1 MPFPNEHAARIRD
14 PKTFD
19 SFARENDKFGPG
31 VSAIWGTKDDKT
43 DVQAIRFDRTK
54 FTADE
59 AQAWLKD
66 HDYKPIEFEPA
77 SEKRPVK
84 KTVVEG
90 TLDFVEG
97 DEGTGI
103 LQTHESGLLAEA
115 VKPFPGLS
123 LGWDPVEVGPATL
136 ERLAALTPAAWG
148 EAVEGA
154 IANGDFST
162 LSELIGEVLP
172 KISTETESRVVSL
185 VAPVAIHTDIRF
197 QKEGANFWEGAILAT
212 PGNQFRKNSLRL
224 QGDDPT
230 LSVPAS
236 FAVVRDEGDGED
248 LVVRGPL
255 DWMQIGAD
263 VPESFPPTESD
274 FLSGW
279 NRFRVVDSFRWKAGV
294 QSPDFREF
302 FLEGGTLSGRYVFE
316 KTADGWIFSRPEL
329 QTMKSTAFAIWSGF
343 TKRLDVPICKSED
356 GAGKKRF
363 VLGPVLIPD
372 VVDAQK
378 DVVNAEE
385 IEATA
390 HAFLEAYASGTA
402 TIGFMH
408 KDMARDLR
416 VVESYI
422 ARVPHAFTVNGEEKV
437 YPIGTWFLGIHVIDA
452 DTWAGV
458 ESGEIRGFSVAGVAR
473 AKKLG
478 TEKA

>member
-255 DWMQIGAD
+255 DWMQVSPEKETQLAQRMNALGVREAD
-263 VPESFPPTESD
+263 IEETFVRSGGHGGQNVNKCATCVQLLHRPTR
-274 FLSGW
+274 LQVKCQTTRQQGL
-279 NRFRVVDSFRWKAGV
+279 NRFLAR
-294 QSPDFREF
+294 
-302 FLEGGTLSGRYVFE
+302 
-316 KTADGWIFSRPEL
+316 
-329 QTMKSTAFAIWSGF
+329 
-343 TKRLDVPICKSED
+343 RLLLDK
-356 GAGKKRF
+356 
-363 VLGPVLIPD
+363 
-372 VVDAQK
+372 
-378 DVVNAEE
+378 
-385 IEATA
+385 IEA
-390 HAFLEAYASGTA
+390 LQK
-402 TIGFMH
+402 GFVSAERAAAEKIRRQKRRRSRRSKQRMLADKSH
-408 KDMARDLR
+408 QAAKK
-416 VVESYI
+416 ES
-422 ARVPHAFTVNGEEKV
+422 R
-437 YPIGTWFLGIHVIDA
+437 
-452 DTWAGV
+452 
-458 ESGEIRGFSVAGVAR
+458 RSVAA
-473 AKKLG
+473 
-478 TEKA
+478 E